1 VSATITALTVPEAHA
16 LLHMVRELPGRPRN
30 ADVEGAIEALD
41 YTLDTYRELD
51 SSALS
56 WEYVWPHLRDEVQAL
71 AKAAEEVEA
80 AADDL
85 IRALAG
91 HDAASL
97 ISLAGITPGGDAG
110 TQDADAGS
118 AE

>member
-1 VSATITALTVPEAHA
+1 MA
-16 LLHMVRELPGRPRN
+16 RELPGRPRN

-71 AKAAEEVEA
+71 TKAAEEVEA